1 MHIKDTFPELYQIRK
16 RPVSIEGVRSRLGKK
31 RGREFWQSLEELAGT
46 EEFEELLHREFPQ
59 HAAEWDEGADR
70 RTFLKL
76 MGASLALAGLAGCS
90 YQPPETIV
98 PYVRQPEEIVPGK
111 ALYFATAMPFPG
123 GAAPLLVR
131 SYMGRPTKVE
141 GNDLHP
147 ASLGAADVYAQASIL
162 NLYDPDR
169 SETIINRGEVRTYTG
184 FLGEMAT
191 LLEGQRAK
199 QGAGLRFLTET
210 VTSPTLGAQ
219 MRDILARFPGA
230 RWYQWEPAGA
240 NNGSLG
246 VRQALGDFA
255 TPIYNFAAA
264 DRVLSLDSNFL
275 ECGPGALRYARDFA
289 SRRRPLDG
297 DAREICRLYA
307 LETTPTNTGYFADN
321 RLAVRPSEFAGVAGA
336 IAAGVG
342 AGGTAT
348 VSAPAAAFV
357 NAVVADLK
365 AAGGA
370 CLVIAGDEQPAEI
383 HALAHRMNAALG
395 AVGKT
400 VNYVEPLEE
409 NPTDQ
414 SNDLRTLVSEIDAG
428 AVDILVIVGGNPVY
442 TSPADLKLDA
452 ARMKK
457 VALAV
462 HLSQYDDETSEL
474 CHWHIPETHYLETW
488 GDARA
493 YDGTLT
499 IQQPLIT
506 PLYNGKSAYELLA
519 AFTDNPDRRGYDI
532 VRQYWMTQ
540 GRGALMAGASA
551 AANPAA
557 GANRPAA
564 QGGISSNGAT
574 AGAAAAQSPTP
585 AGTGP
590 VTPTQG
596 SSGTASSTTAAA
608 STTAATAS
616 PEFER
621 AWRKAL
627 NDGFV
632 ANTARKARGGGAG
645 GGGNA
650 AQGGATAA
658 GGAAATAAGGA
669 AAAQPTPAAPAQPS
683 GGAGQYEIVFRTDPS
698 VYDGRFANNGWLQEL
713 PKPLTKLTWDNV
725 AIISPATAEKLGVG
739 TTPDGAVAESPR
751 RVNRL
756 TAKGGEIDAETL
768 RLTFKGRALPD
779 KNNPEHADMS
789 VPVFILPGQPDG
801 VVTVQLG
808 YGRWRSGRVGGNK
821 REGKRGF
828 NAYDLRTT
836 DALWSGTGLGV
847 EVTGDSYSLASTQI
861 HFRMEGR
868 EIVRHGTFAEWRRD
882 PALLPDREQKKEP
895 PQPAGENRAPEEGE
909 SIYPEYDYS
918 EHEEMGRRGYKW
930 GMSIDTATC
939 VGCNACVV
947 ACQAENNIPV
957 VGKGQ
962 VARSREMHWLRV
974 DAYFRGA
981 VDAPDGV
988 YFMPVPCM
996 HCENAPC
1003 EPVCPVHATVHSA
1016 EGLNDMVYNRCVGTR
1031 YCSNNCP
1038 YKVRRFNF
1046 LLYQDWDTPSLKMAR
1061 NPEVSVRSR
1070 GVMEK
1075 CTYCVQRIEYAKIE
1089 AEKEGRKVRDGEVKT
1104 ACQATCPTE
1113 AIVFGDLN
1121 DPASRVAKL
1130 QAQKRR
1136 YDLLADLNTRPRT
1149 TYLASV
1155 RNPSEA
1161 IGGGGD
1167 RRGESGADAH
1177 GEA

>member
-1 MHIKDTFPELYQIRK
+1 MHIKETFPELYQIRK
-16 RPVSIEGVRSRLGKK
+16 RPVSIEGVRSRLEKK

-46 EEFEELLHREFPQ
+46 EEFDELLHSEFPQ
-59 HAAEWDEGADR
+59 HASEWDEGTDR

-98 PYVRQPEEIVPGK
+98 PYVRQPEDLVPGK
-111 ALYFATAMPFPG
+111 SLYYATAMPFTG
-123 GAAPLLVR
+123 GSTPLLVR

-147 ASLGAADVYAQASIL
+147 ASLGAADLFAQGSVL

-169 SETIINRGEVRTYTG
+169 SETIINRGEMRTYTA
-184 FLGEMAT
+184 FLGELLT
-191 LLEGQRAK
+191 LLEGQRTK

-210 VTSPTLGAQ
+210 VTSPTLAAQ
-219 MRDILARFPGA
+219 MRDVLARFPGA
-230 RWYQWEPAGA
+230 RWYQWEPAGG

-255 TPIYNFAAA
+255 TPVYNFAAA
-264 DRVLSLDSNFL
+264 DRVLALDSNFL

-289 SRRRPLDG
+289 SRRRVTDG
-297 DAREICRLYA
+297 DTREICRLYA
-307 LETTPTNTGYFADN
+307 VETTPTNTGYFADH
-321 RLAVRPSEFAGVAGA
+321 RISLRPSQFTDYVRGL
-336 IAAGVG
+336 AAAVG
-342 AGGTAT
+342 AG
-348 VSAPAAAFV
+348 APALAGGSPASV
-357 NAVVADLK
+357 EEITKIAEDLK
-365 AAGGA
+365 AHMGA
-370 CLVIAGDEQPAEI
+370 CIVIAGDEQPPEV
-383 HALAHRMNAALG
+383 HALAHAMNAALG
-395 AVGKT
+395 ATGKT
-400 VNYVEPLEE
+400 IAYVEPLEE
-409 NPTDQ
+409 NPVDHL
-414 SNDLRTLVSEIDAG
+414 NDLRTLVSEIDAG
-428 AVDILVIVGGNPVY
+428 AVDVLVIVGGNPVY
-442 TSPADLKLDA
+442 TTPVDLKLNA
-452 ARMKK
+452 ERMKK
-457 VALAV
+457 VGLAI

-488 GDARA
+488 GDTRA
-493 YDGTLT
+493 YDGTVT

-519 AFTDNPDRRGYDI
+519 AFTDNPDRRSYDI
-532 VRQYWMTQ
+532 VRQFWMNE
-540 GRGALMAGASA
+540 GRGALM
-551 AANPAA
+551 
-557 GANRPAA
+557 
-564 QGGISSNGAT
+564 
-574 AGAAAAQSPTP
+574 
-585 AGTGP
+585 
-590 VTPTQG
+590 
-596 SSGTASSTTAAA
+596 SSGTANTPSGMMGGIFGGATGASEGARVATPSATPAQTSARSATSTQAGAHSATSTQAGTAAP
-608 STTAATAS
+608 SSSATPS
-616 PEFER
+616 PEFEK

-632 ANTARKARGGGAG
+632 PNTARKARGGGAG
-645 GGGNA
+645 AGATATAQGLSQASGVA
-650 AQGGATAA
+650 QASSAQQGGAA
-658 GGAAATAAGGA
+658 GT
-669 AAAQPTPAAPAQPS
+669 
-683 GGAGQYEIVFRTDPS
+683 GQFEIVFRTDPTI
-698 VYDGRFANNGWLQEL
+698 YDGRFANNGWLQEL

-725 AIISPATAEKLGVG
+725 AIISPATAERLGIG
-739 TTPDGAVAESPR
+739 EAPDGAVEQTGPR

-756 TAKGGEIDAETL
+756 TAKGGEISAEVL
-768 RLTFKGRALPD
+768 RLTFKGRRLNAP
-779 KNNPEHADMS
+779 A
-789 VPVFILPGQPDG
+789 FILPGQPDD
-801 VVTVQLG
+801 VVTIHLG
-808 YGRWRSGRVGGNK
+808 YGRWRSGRVAGND
-821 REGKRGF
+821 REGRKGF
-828 NAYDLRTT
+828 NAYELRTS

-847 EVTGDSYSLASTQI
+847 ELTGDSYSLASTQI

-868 EIVRHGTFAEWRRD
+868 DIVRHGTFADWTRD
-882 PALLPDREQKKEP
+882 PRLLPEREQKKEP
-895 PQPAGENRAPEEGE
+895 PQPAGENREPESNETL
-909 SIYPEYDYS
+909 YPQYDYS
-918 EHEEMGRRGYKW
+918 EHEEMGRRGYRW

-957 VGKGQ
+957 VGKEQ

-981 VDAPDGV
+981 TRAPQGV

-1046 LLYQDWDTPSLKMAR
+1046 LLYQDWDTPSLKMLR

-1089 AEKEGRKVRDGEVKT
+1089 AEKEGRKVRDGEIKT

-1149 TYLASV
+1149 AYLASV
-1155 RNPSEA
+1155 RNPNEA
-1161 IGGGGD
+1161 LGD
-1167 RRGESGADAH
+1167 ADRGEA
-1177 GEA
+1177 